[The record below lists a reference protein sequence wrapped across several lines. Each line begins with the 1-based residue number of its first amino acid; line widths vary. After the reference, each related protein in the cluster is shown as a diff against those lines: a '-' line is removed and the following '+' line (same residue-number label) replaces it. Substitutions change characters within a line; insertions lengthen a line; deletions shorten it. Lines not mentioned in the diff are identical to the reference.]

1 MSYQILKAVIANM
14 LKELKKTVSRAEK
27 RYNENVQSKRKDQ
40 HTDEKK
46 KTHQMD
52 IMELKITKTKMKS

>member
-46 KTHQMD
+46 KNPPDGHYGV
-52 IMELKITKTKMKS
+52 ENYKN